1 MAIPSILEETELYK
15 RLKQLADTPGILSQ
29 ERKER
34 QKTITLINGISKEAS
49 ELMKVTP
56 THFPEYTLH
65 DETHLLSVTYLM
77 GRILSVSG
85 SFENLSYIEITILIL
100 AAYLHDI
107 GMAPNR
113 EKVDKII
120 ESSDFVL
127 YRETRRRD
135 LENLREIEVIL
146 EQPRLSDPER
156 IKLRRKEIEIDQS
169 ILTEYLRQRHGEIG
183 AEFIINKWS
192 NDDGWVIEKN
202 NLAESVSWVCKGHTL
217 KHSQLVHEYSDKYPH
232 EKHIGENKVNILYC
246 TLILRLADILDFDRK
261 RTPQVLYE
269 NISPQND
276 VSVVEWNKHMSVNGW
291 EISHET
297 ILFECECTSSVY
309 EKALREY
316 LDYID
321 EELQQCSLIVKDFP
335 GYNDTANKYKLQLP
349 TTVTRT
355 KIKAKNNAYTYMDLS
370 FSLSHEEIMKLLM
383 GNDFWGGTSL
393 CIRELI
399 QNAYDS
405 IRHRKALEKVY
416 ENDWNQG
423 KIILIQRLN
432 PDGRLE
438 LECRDNG
445 MGMDRHIL
453 KNYFFEVG
461 RSYYRSP
468 EFEKER
474 AGLQGKKVDFDPI
487 SQFGIGIVS
496 CFLIGNSLRI
506 RTQRYLGC
514 YKGCGE
520 QLVIDVDGFSRM
532 AEVRVMEGDPCPG
545 TSITII
551 GQKMTQAEASDE
563 LHDPLFL
570 LNTTRFYAAALDIP
584 IEVIVEPPFKQCQFT
599 VFPPP
604 RPLKLKT
611 HVEISSKIPSK
622 YYVILQRD
630 FSSMMN
636 NCEGTVKVVFLT
648 DADGK
653 ICTKNDLA
661 YWEYD
666 ENRYRFNI
674 KSSSGEKL
682 NDDFSIRSVLSQDG
696 IIIGSED
703 KIRHKLHLRSVT
715 YRAPYHNFPGSYFI
729 NLYKSSKLPLKPS
742 RAPYYP
748 FISYFETKEERIW
761 QKFERKLEGFIGGL
775 LEDIL
780 ENEMIRPESEDLW
793 SIIEIYGF
801 SLETVSK
808 KCAYDFLP
816 IPCLQ
821 KDSDKLEWKTLKDI
835 TAGGT
840 HYIVL
845 SSDRTLNSEFEEIIS
860 VPISGFNLEL
870 CKDFTLKDQIASLIR
885 AVTVTMVKDGK
896 VFYRVDLDTPKFEKL
911 GESISRDYGF
921 EYWTVPLSYQ
931 VYSSELNNYVSVNNL
946 AMGMNFNHPVTQ
958 FLIKYFNEPIDEYK
972 WFVYGME
979 ILARDIANDVDFDEK
994 NPSQWK
1000 DETKR
1005 LVNIIISHWEKVEWN
1020 KIPESISP
1028 PYNIFYPESGRSHPI
1043 SLEYLRKKLKISGYN
1058 KKEDMDFLQGL
1069 D

>member
-1 MAIPSILEETELYK
+1 MTIPSILEETELYK
-15 RLKQLADTPGILSQ
+15 RLEQLANESGIFLQ
-29 ERKER
+29 EKKER
-34 QKTITLINGISKEAS
+34 QKAITLINDISREAS
-49 ELMKVTP
+49 ELAKITP

-77 GRILSVSG
+77 GQILSISG
-85 SFENLSYIEITILIL
+85 SFEYLSYIEITILIL

-107 GMAPNR
+107 GMAPSR
-113 EKVDKII
+113 EKVDEII
-120 ESSDFVL
+120 ESSDFAL
-127 YRETRRRD
+127 YRETRKLD
-135 LENLREIEVIL
+135 LENLREIKVIL
-146 EQPRLSDPER
+146 EQPGLSESEK

-169 ILTEYLRQRHGEIG
+169 ILTEYLRQHHGEIG
-183 AEFIINKWS
+183 AEFIINEWS
-192 NDDGWVIEKN
+192 NDDRWVIEKN
-202 NLAESVSWVCKGHTL
+202 NLAELVSWVCKGHTL
-217 KHSQLVHEYSDKYPH
+217 KHSQLVHDYSDKYPH

-246 TLILRLADILDFDRK
+246 SLILRLADILDFDRK
-261 RTPQVLYE
+261 RTPQVLYR
-269 NISPQND
+269 NISPKNNI
-276 VSVVEWNKHMSVNGW
+276 SIVEWNKHRSVIGW
-291 EISHET
+291 DISQET

-309 EKALREY
+309 EKTLREY

-335 GYNDTANKYKLQLP
+335 GRNGIANTYKLQLP
-349 TTVTRT
+349 TIVNRT

-399 QNAYDS
+399 QNAYDA
-405 IRHRKALEKVY
+405 IRHKKALEKFY
-416 ENDWNQG
+416 GNDCSQG
-423 KIILIQRLN
+423 KITLIQRLN
-432 PDGRLE
+432 SDGRLE
-438 LECRDNG
+438 LECIDNG
-445 MGMDRHIL
+445 MGMDRNIL
-453 KNYFFEVG
+453 EKYFFKIG

-474 AGLQGKKVDFDPI
+474 AGLQGKKIDFDPI

-506 RTQRYLGC
+506 RTQRYLG
-514 YKGCGE
+514 YYRGCGE
-520 QLVIDVDGFSRM
+520 QLIINVDGFSRM
-532 AEVRVMEGDPCPG
+532 AEVRVIEGDPCPG

-551 GQKMTQAEASDE
+551 GKKMSQAEASDE
-563 LHDPLFL
+563 WHDPLFL

-584 IEVIVEPPFKQCQFT
+584 IEVIVEPPFKECHFT
-599 VFPPP
+599 VSPPT

-622 YYVILQRD
+622 YYLILQRD
-630 FSSMMN
+630 FSSIMN
-636 NCEGTVKVVFLT
+636 NCEGTVKVVFLI

-666 ENRYRFNI
+666 ENRYRFKI

-682 NDDFSIRSVLSQDG
+682 DDDFSIRSVLSQDG
-696 IIIGSED
+696 ILIGSED
-703 KIRHKLHLRSVT
+703 SIRHKLHLRSVT
-715 YRAPYHNFPGSYFI
+715 YRAPCHDFPGSYFI
-729 NLYKSSKLPLKPS
+729 NLYKGSKLPLKPS

-748 FISYFETKEERIW
+748 FISHFETKGERIW

-780 ENEMIRPESEDLW
+780 ENETIRPESENLW
-793 SIIEIYGF
+793 NIIEIYGF
-801 SLETVSK
+801 SLEIISK

-821 KDSDKLEWKTLKDI
+821 KDSDKLQWKTLKDI
-835 TAGGT
+835 TAGGMC
-840 HYIVL
+840 YIVL
-845 SSDRTLNSEFEEIIS
+845 SSDPTQNSEFEKTIS
-860 VPISGFNLEL
+860 VPMSGFNLKL
-870 CKDFTLKDQIASLIR
+870 CKDSTLKDHIASLVR
-885 AVTVTMVKDGK
+885 AVTVTTVKDGK
-896 VFYRVDLDTPKFEKL
+896 VFYKIDLDTPKFEKL
-911 GESISRDYGF
+911 GESVSRDYGL
-921 EYWTVPLSYQ
+921 EYRTIPLYYQ
-931 VYSSELNNYVSVNNL
+931 MYSNELNNYVSVYNP
-946 AMGMNFNHPVTQ
+946 AMGINFNHPVTK
-958 FLIKYFNEPIDEYK
+958 FLIKYFSEPIDEYK
-972 WFVYGME
+972 WFVYGMG
-979 ILARDIANDVDFDEK
+979 ILAKNIANDVDFDEK
-994 NPSQWK
+994 NPSEWK

-1005 LVNIIISHWEKVEWN
+1005 LVNVVISHWEKVEWN

-1043 SLEYLRKKLKISGYN
+1043 SLEYLREKLKISDYN
-1058 KKEDMDFLQGL
+1058 KKEDMNFLQSL